1 METVDTVIC
10 RAMSEIRTNQNA
22 QMKPKFIIVKD
33 FLDDSGV
40 SYVFFW
46 ERMKTL
52 EDQGVI
58 ISKPTKCVKI
68 LVKILARTN

>member
-1 METVDTVIC
+1 METFDTVIC
-10 RAMSEIRTNQNA
+10 RAMSEIRTNQNG
-22 QMKPKFIIVKD
+22 QMKPKFMIVKD

-40 SYVFFW
+40 SYGFFW

-58 ISKPTKCVKI
+58 ISRPTKCVKI
-68 LVKILARTN
+68 FARTN